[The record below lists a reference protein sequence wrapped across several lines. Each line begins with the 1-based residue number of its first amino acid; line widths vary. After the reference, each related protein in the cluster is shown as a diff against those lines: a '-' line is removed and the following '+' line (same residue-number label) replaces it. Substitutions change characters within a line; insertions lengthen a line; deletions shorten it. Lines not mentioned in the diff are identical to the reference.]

1 VAIGVPAAV
10 QVLLMAE
17 VMLPFTTYYS
27 LLTTFYVLLT
37 TGAAHGG
44 GYLTIYYLLL
54 STYNLLQ
61 VLLMAEVISS
71 ICEQMVDGYATIKRI
86 SDEGR
91 AMMTID
97 VQTLQA
103 GL

>member
-1 VAIGVPAAV
+1 
-10 QVLLMAE
+10 
-17 VMLPFTTYYS
+17 
-27 LLTTFYVLLT
+27 
-37 TGAAHGG
+37 
-44 GYLTIYYLLL
+44 
-54 STYNLLQ
+54 
-61 VLLMAEVISS
+61 MAEVISS